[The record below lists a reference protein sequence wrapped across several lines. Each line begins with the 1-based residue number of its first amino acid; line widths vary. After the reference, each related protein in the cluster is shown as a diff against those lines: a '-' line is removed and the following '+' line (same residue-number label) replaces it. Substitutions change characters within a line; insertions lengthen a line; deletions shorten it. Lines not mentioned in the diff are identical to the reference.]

1 MSQNPYAPPEADV
14 DAVAPPPSSAP
25 APALWNPNA
34 AANWSLLL
42 TPAFGAFLHMKN
54 WAALGEPQKADASR
68 KWFIAVIAIFLALTI
83 VAAMLPASPA
93 MGAASRSVGIG
104 LLVAWYLTSAR
115 EQMQYVLGRYGK
127 TYPRR
132 GWGMALLLGLAGLV
146 AFVVVAFVLGMVLEL
161 VFGFGREG
169 R

>member
-14 DAVAPPPSSAP
+14 DAVAPPPPSAP

-34 AANWSLLL
+34 AAGWSLLL

-54 WAALGEPQKADASR
+54 WAALGEAHKADASR
-68 KWFIAVIAIFLALTI
+68 KWLVAVLAVFLVMTIIAAALPESRA
-83 VAAMLPASPA
+83 VNMASQ
-93 MGAASRSVGIG
+93 GVGIG
-104 LLVAWYLTSAR
+104 MLVAWYFSSAR

-132 GWGMALLLGLAGLV
+132 GWVVALLLGLAGTM
-146 AFVVVAFVLGMVLEL
+146 AYFVLVFVAVAL
-161 VFGFGREG
+161 VFGLAPEG
-169 R
+169 S

>member
-14 DAVAPPPSSAP
+14 DAVAPPPPSAP

-68 KWFIAVIAIFLALTI
+68 KWFVAVLAFYLVMAI
-83 VAAMLPASPA
+83 VAAVLPE
-93 MGAASRSVGIG
+93 SREMNVVSRGFGIG
-104 LLVAWYLTSAR
+104 LLAAWYFSSAR
-115 EQMQYVLGRYGK
+115 EQMQHVLGRYGK
-127 TYPRR
+127 AYPRR
-132 GWGMALLLGLAGLV
+132 GWGVALLLGLAGIV
-146 AFVVVAFVLGMVLEL
+146 AYVVVAIMVGAAVAL
-161 VFGFGREG
+161 VFGLDPEG
-169 R
+169 S